1 MLQLQQED
9 PALTHVFAALRD
21 DPTDNVIHEPAQQ
34 HHYGYKYILQ
44 PGQALRVQQLLLDR
58 TVNALAPIP
67 VVLPA
72 TLQRPAIRF
81 LHEGLAHIG
90 TVLAWPHATGG
101 LAYLKTLNPTAPSAG
116 DAPSEKHPITEQR

>member
-72 TLQRPAIRF
+72 TLQRPALRF
-81 LHEGLAHIG
+81 LHEGMAHIG
-90 TVLAWPHATGG
+90 TQRMRACMTTRYWW
-101 LAYLKTLNPTAPSAG
+101 AG
-116 DAPSEKHPITEQR
+116 VSQDIKFYCSK